1 MQSKQPLIEA
11 EIVLARYGDY
21 METIIMNM
29 RWAGYLLIAIGL
41 INWRYQNSFAKG
53 APLWIFGL
61 LLIAGTFMP
70 TISRR
75 LTTKLGITAVAISVT
90 ALLVVAF
97 AA

>member
-1 MQSKQPLIEA
+1 MQTKQPLNMAKTE
-11 EIVLARYGDY
+11 LARYGDY

-41 INWRYQNSFAKG
+41 INWRYQNSFEKG
-53 APLWIFGL
+53 APIWIFGL
-61 LLIAGTFMP
+61 LLIAGTFVP
-70 TISRR
+70 AVAKR
-75 LTTKLGITAVAISVT
+75 LTSKFGIAVVALAVA